1 MVKFSRYISNMTPV
15 FRIFRSVKTYLLCAS
30 IYLGWQASSVYAH
43 PHMWVDLDTQVEL
56 TAENKVT
63 AIHQRWLFDDFFS
76 AAILEEAAS
85 YGGELNDGI
94 NAEVG
99 KIINNLHAW
108 DYFTEIS
115 VDGMVLDLKKVETYE
130 VAVVGDRV
138 LMSFTTEL
146 LTPADPLS
154 AAVSYS
160 IYDPTYYIEMFHFDD
175 ATIGFAGDHNS
186 DCNGRI
192 VAPDPSN
199 EAIALSQS
207 AELDVNPDASVGK
220 LFAEIVNVECR

>member
-1 MVKFSRYISNMTPV
+1 M
-15 FRIFRSVKTYLLCAS
+15 
-30 IYLGWQASSVYAH
+30 
-43 PHMWVDLDTQVEL
+43 
-56 TAENKVT
+56 
-63 AIHQRWLFDDFFS
+63 
-76 AAILEEAAS
+76 EEFAS
-85 YGGELNDGI
+85 YGGDLNDGI
-94 NAEVG
+94 NVEVG

-130 VAVVGDRV
+130 VAVVGERV

-175 ATIGFAGDHNS
+175 ATI
-186 DCNGRI
+186 
-192 VAPDPSN
+192 
-199 EAIALSQS
+199 
-207 AELDVNPDASVGK
+207 
-220 LFAEIVNVECR
+220 